1 MALHVL
7 SLTLVT
13 LHLVRKADV
22 LRYGAVADGSL
33 APALA
38 RPLTV
43 DHTVVASSH
52 EHVPL
57 LGAADRGRGFGNV
70 WEMRQSRHVIQ
81 QAACLRV
88 GGIAVGVAVFLLDV
102 PP

>member
-7 SLTLVT
+7 PLPLVT

-22 LRYGAVADGSL
+22 LLQGAVADGSL
-33 APALA
+33 TPALA
-38 RPLTV
+38 CPLTV
-43 DHTVVASSH
+43 DHTVVAAGHKH
-52 EHVPL
+52 EPL
-57 LGAADRGRGFGNV
+57 LRAADRGRAFGDV
-70 WEMRQSRHVIQ
+70 REVRHSRDVVQ
-81 QAACLRV
+81 QAARLRV